1 MQALVSVSRLPH
13 IINTVSWPSHHATCS
28 SYTGYFIRAPND
40 PSVFTTTGKT
50 LLGHYAKLTPNP
62 GN

>member
-40 PSVFTTTGKT
+40 PSVFIITEKTTRAFSWLKVP
-50 LLGHYAKLTPNP
+50 AIS
-62 GN
+62 